1 MEKTSNMKRIITC
14 VRVIYYFALLFTLFE
29 KGMSDKALRYIQCYV
44 SLGRIDDFSI
54 FLSFWND
61 TLCLKIKH
69 AISRS
74 TAGETVKEI
83 YSFICDE
90 KNPYIVLDC
99 ISLKESFEERMEYFT
114 NC

>member
-1 MEKTSNMKRIITC
+1 M
-14 VRVIYYFALLFTLFE
+14 
-29 KGMSDKALRYIQCYV
+29 GMSDKALRYIQC
-44 SLGRIDDFSI
+44 
-54 FLSFWND
+54 
-61 TLCLKIKH
+61 
-69 AISRS
+69 

>member
-29 KGMSDKALRYIQCYV
+29 KGMSDKALRYIQC
-44 SLGRIDDFSI
+44 
-54 FLSFWND
+54 
-61 TLCLKIKH
+61 
-69 AISRS
+69 

-99 ISLKESFEERMEYFT
+99 VSFFRIF
-114 NC
+114 